1 MIVGPRNCGKT
12 SLANRINRYDGPLRK
27 TQDTIYGRYTI
38 DVPSAFLE
46 NTDMYKHL
54 IALSQDACCTL
65 IMANQERVEHVY
77 SHAFANALL
86 CPSFGV
92 IGKSDLAPE
101 NEAASIKQLSI
112 AGAKEPYFKISLL
125 SENGTDELEEFLME
139 FYNERNRG
147 LDEIHNRK

>member
-12 SLANRINRYDGPLRK
+12 SLANRLNRYTGPLRK
-27 TQDTIYGRYTI
+27 TQDTIYGKYTI

-54 IALSQDACCTL
+54 IALSQDAWCAL
-65 IMANQERVEHVY
+65 IMVNQERIEHVY

-86 CPSFGV
+86 CPSF
-92 IGKSDLAPE
+92 
-101 NEAASIKQLSI
+101 EAVCVKQLQT
-112 AGAKEPYFKISLL
+112 AGAREPYFRVNLL
-125 SENGTDELEEFLME
+125 SENGTDELEGFLRE